1 MPKRNRFAIA
11 NASLPELPTELW
23 NKITKP
29 LSKTLADVACV
40 RLLNKRFAKEY
51 EWELLRAGINVA
63 LAARTRK
70 LTAKCGDANENL
82 ATSNPHRLA
91 NSAQLRGELIGEGRL
106 HLLLFQM
113 VKEFMEYI
121 DVQDAHPMRLALAAL
136 RATRC

>member
-1 MPKRNRFAIA
+1 MPKRNRFAV
-11 NASLPELPTELW
+11 ASVSPPELPTELW

-70 LTAKCGDANENL
+70 LAAKCEDANENL
-82 ATSNPHRLA
+82 AISSPLRLA

-106 HLLLFQM
+106 HLLLLSM
-113 VKEFMEYI
+113 LKEFMECV
-121 DVQDAHPMRLALAAL
+121 DMQDSHPMRLALAAL

>member
-1 MPKRNRFAIA
+1 MPKRNRFAVA
-11 NASLPELPTELW
+11 SVSLPELPTELW

-29 LSKTLADVACV
+29 LSKNLADVACV

-63 LAARTRK
+63 LAARTQK
-70 LTAKCGDANENL
+70 LTAKCEEANTNL
-82 ATSNPHRLA
+82 AMSNPHRLA
-91 NSAQLRGELIGEGRL
+91 HSAQLRGELMGEGRL

-113 VKEFMEYI
+113 LKEFMNHV
-121 DVQDAHPMRLALAAL
+121 DLQDAHPMRLALAAL